1 MFIYLRISQ
10 RMIRSPHYF
19 IKLAIGDRIV
29 LKPLD
34 VDDKKVLATF
44 DIRKASCFLQSDR
57 QRLLA
62 IVESSYF
69 SFGAFNSACR
79 KILLSKLRSDEAP
92 SSMPLAEVDGAS
104 ERVPRGK
111 AVARVAPA

>member
-1 MFIYLRISQ
+1 MFTFLRSGGTI
-10 RMIRSPHYF
+10 
-19 IKLAIGDRIV
+19 DRIV